1 MKTFGNFAEDLD
13 TRRQELKQ
21 RQKEQLGRFKQKG
34 ADVNQAAAQRSADQK
49 EKAQAAAER
58 SAEARDAIKQRRQA
72 AADARAEAEAK
83 RKEREDISAEIASS
97 REEKIDQS
105 KAKKAQNVQKRMA
118 KDRAQQKRREASEKT
133 MREA

>member
-13 TRRQELKQ
+13 TRRQELRQ

-34 ADVNQAAAQRSADQK
+34 ADVRQAAAQRSAGQRD
-49 EKAQAAAER
+49 KAREAAER
-58 SAEARDAIKQRRQA
+58 ATAARDAIKQRRQA

-83 RKEREDISAEIASS
+83 KKEREDISAEIAAA
-97 REEKIDQS
+97 REEKMDQS
-105 KAKKAQNVQKRMA
+105 KEKKAQNDQKRMA
-118 KDRAQQKRREASEKT
+118 KDRAHQKRREAAQQA

>member
-34 ADVNQAAAQRSADQK
+34 ADVNQAAAQRSANLKD
-49 EKAQAAAER
+49 KAREAAER
-58 SAEARDAIKQRRQA
+58 ATSARDAIKQRRRA

-83 RKEREDISAEIASS
+83 KQEREDISAEIAAS

-105 KAKKAQNVQKRMA
+105 KEKKAQNDKKRIA
-118 KDRAQQKRREASEKT
+118 KDRVQQKRREAAQQA